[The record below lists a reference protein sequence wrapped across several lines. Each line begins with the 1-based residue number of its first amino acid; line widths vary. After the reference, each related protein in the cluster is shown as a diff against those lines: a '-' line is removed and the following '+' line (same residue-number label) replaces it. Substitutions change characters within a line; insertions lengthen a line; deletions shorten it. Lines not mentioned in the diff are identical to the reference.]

1 LGLSAYCPLRGGESI
16 DGGLSLA
23 LECLIGG
30 LKLAEPIA
38 LVGEGGS
45 EPGPTTGKHGGGD
58 RCDEGDR

>member
-1 LGLSAYCPLRGGESI
+1 
-16 DGGLSLA
+16 LA

-38 LVGEGGS
+38 LVGEVGY